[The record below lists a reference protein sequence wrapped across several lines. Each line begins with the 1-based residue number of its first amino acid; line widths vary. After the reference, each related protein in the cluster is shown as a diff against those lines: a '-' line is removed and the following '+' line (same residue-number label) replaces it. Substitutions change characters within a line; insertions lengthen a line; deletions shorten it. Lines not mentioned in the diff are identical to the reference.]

1 MTNVSLFISFYL
13 FLFSSRIFFFF
24 LFNPF
29 KVFVLP
35 LLDGFLFYP
44 FYFLISSLLFC
55 LFYPVQ
61 RLPWELHWAL
71 SLLSFL
77 TMAAM
82 AAMIMELSLSPLFS
96 HLSFF
101 PLFYL
106 SLSLTSLSFPT
117 SRGRA
122 MWQRVYPSF
131 ALPSKQVIV
140 PTCSPDR
147 KSW

>member
-1 MTNVSLFISFYL
+1 MFLYLYPFTYSF
-13 FLFSSRIFFFF
+13 FLQEYSFFF

-82 AAMIMELSLSPLFS
+82 AAMIMELSWSS
-96 HLSFF
+96 
-101 PLFYL
+101 L
-106 SLSLTSLSFPT
+106 SLLFSLTSLSFLSFTFIFLSPLFL
-117 SRGRA
+117 SQHQRGELCGRGFI
-122 MWQRVYPSF
+122 RVLRFRQNRS
-131 ALPSKQVIV
+131 
-140 PTCSPDR
+140 
-147 KSW
+147 